1 MFARHF
7 HPHTAA
13 TKNLRRLFWVRNI
26 VVGFLLA
33 IALLLHYLDIPLN
46 PWPIAISLGGM
57 LLLNV
62 MTWWRLCDP
71 IGVSETEL
79 LVQLLGDIVALTTL
93 FYFTGGYS
101 NPFVWMY
108 LLPLAI
114 AAVALNTLYVWL
126 VAGLAILAYSLLV
139 FLHVP
144 LSHLHVHA
152 GPGMNLDIHLIGM
165 WLGFMVSAGIFAFFV
180 TRIGQ
185 TLREYDRLT
194 AEARESALESERML
208 ALGALA
214 TAAAH
219 ELGTPLA
226 TMAVLTKE
234 MREEYGHE
242 PQLRQDLDL
251 LRKQVDRCKEILTS
265 LTSSAGDMRATD
277 ANGVALD
284 DFLEGTIQRW
294 RDIRPAVRLHCRI
307 SGKLPAPRIA
317 TDLALGM
324 ALINLLDNAA
334 DASPEQVDIEGEWD
348 QQLLKLDI
356 RDYGPGI
363 TDEAAQRAGTPFF
376 TTKREEGMGLGLYLS
391 RIILSRFDGS
401 VKLDR
406 HPQQGTV
413 TSIRL
418 PLNGLI
424 LRGGA

>member
-62 MTWWRLCDP
+62 MTWWRLRDP

-114 AAVALNTLYVWL
+114 AAVALSTLFVWL
-126 VAGLAILAYSLLV
+126 VAGSAILAYSSLV

-152 GPGMNLDIHLIGM
+152 GPGMNLDIHLVGM

-185 TLREYDRLT
+185 TLREYDRMT

-226 TMAVLTKE
+226 TMAVLTGE
-234 MREEYGHE
+234 LQEEYGHN
-242 PQLRQDLDL
+242 PQLGQDLDL

-265 LTSSAGDMRATD
+265 LTSSAGDMRAVD

-284 DFLEGTIQRW
+284 EFLENTIQRW
-294 RDIRPAVRLHCRI
+294 RDTRPAVQLNCRI
-307 SGKLPAPRIA
+307 SGQSPAPRIA
-317 TDLALGM
+317 SDLALGM

-334 DASPEQVDIEGEWD
+334 DASPGQVDVEGAWD

-363 TDEAAQRAGTPFF
+363 TNEAAQKAGTPFF
-376 TTKREEGMGLGLYLS
+376 TTKHEDGMGLGLYLS
-391 RIILSRFDGS
+391 RIILGRFSGS

-424 LRGGA
+424 LRGCA

>member
-62 MTWWRLCDP
+62 MTWWRLRDP

-194 AEARESALESERML
+194 AEARESA
-208 ALGALA
+208 
-214 TAAAH
+214 
-219 ELGTPLA
+219 
-226 TMAVLTKE
+226 LTKE

-424 LRGGA
+424 LRGGACCSRGLGTPVAATMNAQDWLHKYLQQR

>member
-1 MFARHF
+1 MLARHF

-13 TKNLRRLFWVRNI
+13 TKNLRRLFWLRIV
-26 VVGFLLA
+26 VVGFLA
-33 IALLLHYLDIPLN
+33 SVALLLHYLNIPLN
-46 PWPIAISLGGM
+46 PWPIGIALGGM

-62 MTWWRLCDP
+62 MTWWRLHDP

-126 VAGLAILAYSLLV
+126 IAGLAVFSYSMLV
-139 FLHVP
+139 FFHMP

-152 GPGMNLDIHLIGM
+152 GIGTNLDIHLVGM
-165 WLGFMVSAGIFAFFV
+165 WLGFVVSAGIFAFFV

-185 TLREYDRLT
+185 NLREYDKLT

-226 TMAVLTKE
+226 TMAVLAKE
-234 MREEYGHE
+234 MSEEYAHE
-242 PQLRQDLDL
+242 PQLQQDLAL
-251 LRKQVDRCKEILTS
+251 LRKQVDRCKDILTS
-265 LTSSAGDMRATD
+265 LTSSAGDVRAVD

-284 DFLEGTIQRW
+284 HYLENTIQRW
-294 RDIRPAVRLHCRI
+294 RDIRPAVQLNCVIR
-307 SGKLPAPRIA
+307 GTVPAPMIV
-317 TDLALGM
+317 TDLTLGM

-334 DASPEQVDIEGEWD
+334 DASPERVDIEGKWD
-348 QQLLKLDI
+348 HSQLTLNI
-356 RDYGPGI
+356 RDYGAGL
-363 TDEAAQRAGTPFF
+363 TEEATRHAGTPFF

-391 RIILSRFDGS
+391 RIILGRFNGS
-401 VKLDR
+401 VKLDK
-406 HPQQGTV
+406 HPDSGTI
-413 TSIRL
+413 TCIHL
-418 PLNGLI
+418 PLTGLT
-424 LRGGA
+424 A

>member
-13 TKNLRRLFWVRNI
+13 TKNLRRLFWVRN
-26 VVGFLLA
+26 VVIGFLA
-33 IALLLHYLDIPLN
+33 SIALLLHYLNIPLS
-46 PWPIAISLGGM
+46 PWPIAVALGAM

-62 MTWWRLCDP
+62 MTWWRLRDP
-71 IGVSETEL
+71 VGVSEAEL

-126 VAGLAILAYSLLV
+126 IAGLAVLSYSMLV
-139 FLHVP
+139 FFHMP

-152 GPGMNLDIHLIGM
+152 GVGMDLDIHLVGM
-165 WLGFMVSAGIFAFFV
+165 WLGFVVSAGIFAFFV

-185 TLREYDRLT
+185 NLREYDRIT

-234 MREEYGHE
+234 MSEEYAHE
-242 PQLRQDLDL
+242 PQLQQDLVL
-251 LRKQVDRCKEILTS
+251 LRKQVDRCKDILTS
-265 LTSSAGDMRATD
+265 LTTSAGDTRAVD
-277 ANGVALD
+277 ANGIALD
-284 DFLEGTIQRW
+284 DFLENTIQRW
-294 RDIRPAVRLHCRI
+294 RDIRPAVQLSCAI
-307 SGKLPAPRIA
+307 KGSTPPPKIV
-317 TDLALGM
+317 TDLTLGM

-334 DASPEQVDIEGEWD
+334 DASPERVDIEGEWD
-348 QQLLKLDI
+348 SSLLTLNI
-356 RDYGPGI
+356 RDYGAGL
-363 TDEAAQRAGTPFF
+363 TEEAALHAGTPFF
-376 TTKREEGMGLGLYLS
+376 TTKHEEGMGLGLYLS
-391 RIILSRFDGS
+391 RIILGRFNGS
-401 VKLDR
+401 VKLDK
-406 HPQQGTV
+406 HPDSGTI
-413 TSIRL
+413 TCIRL
-418 PLNGLI
+418 PLAGLT
-424 LRGGA
+424 A